1 MMSQPAAS
9 SPPEGGAPEPGG
21 RGSGADGLA
30 PKWEE
35 VRRIRKM
42 ITELRV
48 KLAKAKKNVD
58 VSRQRS
64 ILSWLETKLDLVA
77 MYFTLLEIE
86 QQASQGTLDSYARNR
101 LREIIADLTVDDIED
116 PLFYAVRSKAQQVQ
130 EFVDSLNAIGDVEK
144 QMDDIATAIRRLE
157 KDVLTRE
164 GWNE

>member
-1 MMSQPAAS
+1 
-9 SPPEGGAPEPGG
+9 
-21 RGSGADGLA
+21 
-30 PKWEE
+30 
-35 VRRIRKM
+35 
-42 ITELRV
+42 
-48 KLAKAKKNVD
+48 
-58 VSRQRS
+58 
-64 ILSWLETKLDLVA
+64 
-77 MYFTLLEIE
+77 
-86 QQASQGTLDSYARNR
+86 SYARNR